1 MVVSFERKADIGL
14 MSKMTFSNPP
24 RDCAVCTKSKNKT
37 LRAVNRLRLN
47 LPIGKFYRMRWGG
60 SQF

>member
-14 MSKMTFSNPP
+14 MSKMTFSNTPS
-24 RDCAVCTKSKNKT
+24 RLCRVYKSKNKT